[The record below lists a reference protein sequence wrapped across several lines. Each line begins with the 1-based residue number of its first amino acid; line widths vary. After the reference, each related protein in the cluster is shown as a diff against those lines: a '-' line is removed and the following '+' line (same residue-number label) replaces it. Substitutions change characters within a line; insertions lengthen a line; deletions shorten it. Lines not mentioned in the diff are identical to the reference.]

1 MRADKVKIFEES
13 FQKIKDHIEK
23 LLKQSDAKCAFLIDR
38 DGNLI
43 TYSGDTK
50 GIDIESFAA
59 LAAADFAATSQLA
72 SLIGEKD
79 FETLYH
85 QGENQHLYFQLVAK
99 GIVLAV
105 VFDHRTTLGLVRVR
119 VKSTADVISSVIDE
133 IFKQAETQPIKEEE
147 VKDITK
153 DIEQELDRL
162 FGG

>member
-1 MRADKVKIFEES
+1 MQADRVKIFEES
-13 FQKIKDHIEK
+13 FQKIKDNIEK

-50 GIDIESFAA
+50 GIDLESFAA

-85 QGENQHLYFQLVAK
+85 QGIHQHLYFQLVGR

-105 VFDHRTTLGLVRVR
+105 VFDQRTTLGLVRVR
-119 VKSTADVISSVIDE
+119 VKSTAEAISAIIDE
-133 IFKQAETQPIKEEE
+133 IFKQAETKVPQED
-147 VKDITK
+147 VKDITR